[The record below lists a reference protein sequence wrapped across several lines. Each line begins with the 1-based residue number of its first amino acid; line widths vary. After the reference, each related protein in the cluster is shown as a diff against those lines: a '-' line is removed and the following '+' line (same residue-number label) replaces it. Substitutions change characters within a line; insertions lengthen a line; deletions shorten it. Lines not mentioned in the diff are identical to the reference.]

1 LIAHGWLGLARDAD
15 RSGDQAGSGQ
25 SSGQSNGPGMRQVR
39 QMPLPVLTST
49 PIKLRWVSTSSC
61 SIQAIASVSASSWL
75 G

>member
-1 LIAHGWLGLARDAD
+1 
-15 RSGDQAGSGQ
+15 
-25 SSGQSNGPGMRQVR
+25 MRQVR

-61 SIQAIASVSASSWL
+61 SIQAIASVSSSSRL

>member
-1 LIAHGWLGLARDAD
+1 LIAQGWLGLARDTD
-15 RSGDQAGSGQ
+15 RSGDQAG
-25 SSGQSNGPGMRQVR
+25 SGQSNGPGMRQVR

-61 SIQAIASVSASSWL
+61 SIQAIASVSASSRL